1 MLLVW
6 HQVEIDNKVQAAIK
20 MIQIQLKEL
29 ADIVSRVSE
38 DVDSTEAR
46 LGRWK
51 SRTVKLLSDKVN
63 PEEGTK
69 LQKITRPFVS
79 RDHARDV
86 LYDANQYRTFLL
98 PLKEELEKHP
108 EGIMATE
115 TEKRPAVLAEEKP
128 KLFTSRTVFI
138 VHGHD
143 EATKQSVARF
153 LEKLDLEVVILHE
166 RPDKGK
172 TVIEKLEASSSE
184 VDIAYAIVILTPD
197 DVGALASEKDKLRPR
212 ARQNVV
218 FELGY
223 FIAKLGRQRVR
234 ALYTEGVELPSD
246 YKGVLYTPLDKP
258 GAWRLEL
265 AREIKAT
272 GITVDLNKIV

>member
-1 MLLVW
+1 M
-6 HQVEIDNKVQAAIK
+6 EIDKKAQAAIE

-29 ADIVSRVSE
+29 IDIVSHARE
-38 DVDSTEAR
+38 DVDSTEER
-46 LGRWK
+46 LKRWK
-51 SRTVKLLSDKVN
+51 SRTVKLLSDKIN
-63 PEEGTK
+63 PEEGLK
-69 LQKITRPFVS
+69 LQEITRNFASYPV
-79 RDHARDV
+79 DDN
-86 LYDANQYRTFLL
+86 LYDSNQYRAFLSS
-98 PLKEELEKHP
+98 LKEELEKHP
-108 EGIMATE
+108 EGVIATE
-115 TEKRPAVLAEEKP
+115 TEKRPPVLVEEKP

-153 LEKLDLEVVILHE
+153 LERLDLEVVILHE
-166 RPDKGK
+166 RPDRGK

-197 DVGALASEKDKLRPR
+197 DVGARTSEKDKLQPR

-246 YKGVLYTPLDKP
+246 YQGVLYTPLDKP
-258 GAWRLEL
+258 GAWKLEL
-265 AREIKAT
+265 AREIKAA
-272 GITVDLNKIV
+272 GIAIDLNKIA

>member
-1 MLLVW
+1 
-6 HQVEIDNKVQAAIK
+6 
-20 MIQIQLKEL
+20 
-29 ADIVSRVSE
+29 
-38 DVDSTEAR
+38 
-46 LGRWK
+46 
-51 SRTVKLLSDKVN
+51 VKLLSDKIN
-63 PEEGTK
+63 PEEGKK
-69 LQKITRPFVS
+69 LQKITRNFATYDPIQ
-79 RDHARDV
+79 DI
-86 LYDANQYRTFLL
+86 LYDVNKYRAFLL
-98 PLKEELEKHP
+98 SLEEELEKHP
-108 EGIMATE
+108 DGIIAAQ
-115 TEKRPAVLAEEKP
+115 TEKSPTVLVEAKP

-153 LEKLDLEVVILHE
+153 LERLDLEVVILHE
-166 RPDKGK
+166 RPDRGK

-197 DVGALASEKDKLRPR
+197 DVGAQISEKDKLRPR

-246 YKGVLYTPLDKP
+246 YQGVLYTPLDKP
-258 GAWRLEL
+258 GAWKLEL
-265 AREIKAT
+265 AREIKAA
-272 GITVDLNKIV
+272 GIAIDLNKIA

>member
-1 MLLVW
+1 M
-6 HQVEIDNKVQAAIK
+6 
-20 MIQIQLKEL
+20 
-29 ADIVSRVSE
+29 
-38 DVDSTEAR
+38 
-46 LGRWK
+46 
-51 SRTVKLLSDKVN
+51 
-63 PEEGTK
+63 
-69 LQKITRPFVS
+69 
-79 RDHARDV
+79 
-86 LYDANQYRTFLL
+86 
-98 PLKEELEKHP
+98 KEELEKHP
-108 EGIMATE
+108 EGVIATE
-115 TEKRPAVLAEEKP
+115 TEKRPTVLVEEKP

-153 LEKLDLEVVILHE
+153 LERLDLEVVILHE

-197 DVGALASEKDKLRPR
+197 DVGALISEKDKLQPR

-234 ALYTEGVELPSD
+234 ALYTEEVELPSD
-246 YKGVLYTPLDKP
+246 YQGVLYTPLDKL

-265 AREIKAT
+265 AREIKAA
-272 GITVDLNKIV
+272 GINIDLNKIA